1 MNSKTFCI
9 LPWLHFYANPDG
21 SVIPCCIA
29 DHHLHLGNL
38 RQNSIEEIWN
48 NDRFK
53 NIRKKM
59 MNGQKCDECKACY
72 ISEETGNFS
81 SRQYYNEKFKKYLN
95 LVNETDS
102 EGFLNQLKL
111 VYFDIRWSNI
121 CNFKCRTCS
130 GTYSSSWALEDIK
143 HGRNRKVHILAGG
156 DNNDDL
162 YEQLSPHFKDMEEIY
177 FAGGEPLLTDK
188 HFEMLEFLIDNNLTD
203 IELRY
208 NTNLSMLTYKN
219 KSVLEYWSNFKKIN
233 VYVSL
238 DSWGTRAEYIREGT
252 EWDIIISNI
261 RSIKE
266 NLSHV
271 NLQSHSVI
279 SCFNVYTF
287 TDFIDYLLDSN
298 LFLENTFFPTT
309 YNLINPYYYSFSI
322 LDDDIKQLIKKKL
335 QSKKYNDHINQQIE
349 TIIHALDNSIYD
361 LNHRKTF
368 INMTDYYDRIR
379 NKDFKKTFP
388 ELNSLYEFR

>member
-1 MNSKTFCI
+1 MESKTFCI

-53 NIRKKM
+53 NLRKKM
-59 MNGQKCDECKACY
+59 MNGQRCDECNACY
-72 ISEETGNFS
+72 ISEDNGNFS

-95 LVNETDS
+95 LVDETDN

-143 HGRNRKVHILAGG
+143 HGRNRTVHILAGG
-156 DNNDDL
+156 NNNDSL

-188 HFEMLEFLIDNNLTD
+188 HFEMLEFLVDNNLTD

-208 NTNLSMLTYKN
+208 NTNLSVLTYKN

-233 VYVSL
+233 VYASL

-252 EWDIIISNI
+252 EWDSIIFNI
-261 RSIKE
+261 KSIKE
-266 NLSHV
+266 NLPHV

-287 TDFIDYLLDSN
+287 TDFIDYLFEAN
-298 LFLENTFFPTT
+298 LFSDMDFSPSV
-309 YNLINPYYYSFSI
+309 YNLINPNYYSFSI
-322 LDDDIKQLIKKKL
+322 LDDINKKNIKKKL
-335 QSKKYNDHINQQIE
+335 QSKKYNDNINQQIE
-349 TIIHALDNSIYD
+349 IIVNAIDNSIYD
-361 LNHRKTF
+361 DNHRKTF
-368 INMTDYYDRIR
+368 ISMTDYYDKIR
-379 NKDFKKTFP
+379 NRDFKKTFP
-388 ELNSLYEFR
+388 ELNFLYDF